1 MWTAVKIG
9 AIISAVLLTLAFI
22 GILIMVTRPAL
33 LSGVSSD
40 SLAHSLDG
48 PNYGDCRKL
57 EDDNWECSSP
67 EGLTHRVEVDWLGCW
82 KVVETQRQDD
92 RVALT
97 EPESGC
103 IELEDIVRIN

>member
-22 GILIMVTRPAL
+22 AILIMVTRPAL
-33 LSGVSSD
+33 LTGVSSD

-48 PNYGDCRKL
+48 PYYGDCRKL
-57 EDDNWECSSP
+57 EDDSWVCVSP
-67 EGLTHRVEVDWLGCW
+67 DGLTRRLEVDWLGCW
-82 KVVETQRQDD
+82 KVVDTQRQGEQ
-92 RVALT
+92 AT
-97 EPESGC
+97 AAGPESGC